1 MWFGA
6 LQRAIKVADSVDH
19 SRLADADYRQR
30 VIEMLRCDKPAVP
43 SVLSRLTA
51 WLSRHRPRAA

>member
-1 MWFGA
+1 MWFEA
-6 LQRAIKVADSVDH
+6 LQRAMTVANSVD
-19 SRLADADYRQR
+19 SARLADADYRQR
-30 VIEMLRCDKPAVP
+30 VIEMLRCDTPAVP